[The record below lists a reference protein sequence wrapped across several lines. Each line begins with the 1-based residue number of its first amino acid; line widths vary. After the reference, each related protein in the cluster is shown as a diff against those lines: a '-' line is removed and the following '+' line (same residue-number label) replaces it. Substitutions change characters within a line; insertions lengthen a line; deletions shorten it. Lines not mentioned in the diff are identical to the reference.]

1 MMPFS
6 SLSLS
11 FVLSTALVAA
21 FVQPA
26 ISDDQTTLQTEVRE
40 WREAHEQQIVDGFVE
55 LLSIP
60 NVASDAVNIRHNADY
75 LVSLLQSRGFTTQLL
90 ESEGPPAVYGER
102 LAEGA
107 ERTLLIYIH
116 YDGQPANADDWASN
130 PWQPVLRTG
139 MVEEGGVEIPIAAP
153 FDPEARLFARSAGDD
168 KAPVIALMA
177 ALDALSASG
186 RAPSVNLKV
195 FLEGEEEAGS
205 PHLQEVLA
213 ENRELLQAD
222 LWLFCD
228 GPMHQSRR
236 LQLVYGVR
244 GTTGF
249 DVTVHGPARPLHSGH
264 YGNWAPNPIA
274 ELMDLL
280 LSMRAPNGEILVSG
294 YFDEVTP
301 LTETEIDAIESAPS
315 VDSLLLGQ
323 LGIGAAETDER
334 VEMAIMRPAMNF
346 RGIRSGDVGGDAR
359 NAIQVSATASVGLRL
374 VPAQTPAHVRKAI
387 NAHILAKGFTVLDHP
402 PTPEERQQYD
412 RIAEVHWSE
421 HGYPAYRAS
430 MDLPIA
436 REIAAILDTTNDEP
450 LIQLPTMGGS
460 LPIYL
465 IAQEIGAP
473 VLILPVANHDN
484 NQHGKD
490 ENIRLQNLWD
500 AIEIYAAVLTGL

>member
-1 MMPFS
+1 MKFRC
-6 SLSLS
+6 LL
-11 FVLSTALVAA
+11 L
-21 FVQPA
+21 
-26 ISDDQTTLQTEVRE
+26 TTLLIPTFGSASTVADEPKAVQGEVRA
-40 WREAHEQQIVDGFVE
+40 WREANEQQIVDGFVE

-60 NVASDAVNIRHNADY
+60 NVASDSDNIRRNADY
-75 LVSLLQSRGFTTQLL
+75 LGGLLESRGFETRLL
-90 ESEGPPAVYGER
+90 ESAGPPAVYGER
-102 LAEGA
+102 LTPGA
-107 ERTLLIYIH
+107 DRTIMIYIH
-116 YDGQPANADDWASN
+116 YDGQPANAADWASD
-130 PWQPVLRTG
+130 PWKPVMRTG
-139 MVEEGGVEIPIAAP
+139 MVEDGASEVPIQAP
-153 FDPEARLFARSAGDD
+153 FDPEWRLFGRSTGDD
-168 KAPVIALMA
+168 KAPVIALLA
-177 ALDALSASG
+177 ALDALAANG
-186 RAPSVNLKV
+186 HEPKVNLKV

-205 PHLQEVLA
+205 PNLQEVLA
-213 ENRELLQAD
+213 ANRELLQAD

-280 LSMRAPNGEILVSG
+280 LSMRAPNGEILVEG
-294 YFDEVTP
+294 YFEEVTP
-301 LTETEIDAIESAPS
+301 LTESEEYAIESAPS
-315 VDSLLLGQ
+315 VDELLLDQ

-346 RGIRSGDVGGDAR
+346 RGIRSGDVGADAR

-374 VPAQTPAHVRKAI
+374 VPSQTPAHVRQAI
-387 NAHILAKGFTVLDHP
+387 NAHISAKGFTVQNHP
-402 PTPEERQQYD
+402 PSAEERT
-412 RIAEVHWSE
+412 RHEGIAEVHWSE

-436 REIAAILDTTNDEP
+436 KEIAAILDSVSEEP

-473 VLILPVANHDN
+473 VLILPIANHDN